1 MEPKDEGITP
11 EGTCSQP
18 LRVHIPHRM
27 TQLRPNR
34 APPQSLPSLLPG
46 SLHLSSS
53 PSSSIHVREA
63 HAQHTVPGQP
73 LSPASFTPANTQAFH
88 IRTKAP
94 SQPHAGRIRSP
105 VRLCVRLWSVCV
117 CIRGREGAAAG
128 CGEEAPSLQS
138 GFNPNK
144 F

>member
-1 MEPKDEGITP
+1 MRELPR
-11 EGTCSQP
+11 SQP
-18 LRVHIPHRM
+18 KSSHPTQRM
-27 TQLRPNR
+27 TQLKSYR
-34 APPQSLPSLLPG
+34 APPQSLPSLPPG

-63 HAQHTVPGQP
+63 HAQHAVPGQP

-105 VRLCVRLWSVCV
+105 VRLCVHLCVCACTRVCV
-117 CIRGREGAAAG
+117 SLCVCVRGREGAAAS
-128 CGEEAPSLQS
+128 CGGTGAKSAAWVQ
-138 GFNPNK
+138 
-144 F
+144 